1 MRQRMA
7 KFIVFTTSMLVLLLA
22 SIFAYFQN
30 PKETNDTKHNIQEVM
45 QPTLADSTSLER
57 MQIKRGEELFT
68 THRCIRCHSMNG
80 IGSTINPLDHVAKK
94 MNKSMIINWITGGD
108 ALKGKMPE
116 YLFNSKQKYKKLPA
130 DELDA
135 LVMYIQKSHSEEKVT
150 KEP

>member
-30 PKETNDTKHNIQEVM
+30 PKETSDTKHDTQEVM
-45 QPTLADSTSLER
+45 QSTPTDSISLER
-57 MQIKRGEELFT
+57 MQIKKGEALFAA
-68 THRCIRCHSMNG
+68 HKCIHCHSMNG
-80 IGSTINPLDHVAKK
+80 IGSTVNPLDHVAKK

-116 YLFNSKQKYKKLPA
+116 YLFNSKQKYKKLPS

-135 LVMYIQKSHSEEKVT
+135 LVIYIQKSHSEEK
-150 KEP
+150 